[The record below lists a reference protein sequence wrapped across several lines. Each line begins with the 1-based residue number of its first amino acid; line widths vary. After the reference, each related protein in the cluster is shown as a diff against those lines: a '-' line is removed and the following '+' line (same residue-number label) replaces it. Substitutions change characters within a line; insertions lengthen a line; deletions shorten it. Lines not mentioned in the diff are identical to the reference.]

1 MKPQQALPVV
11 EKSESLPL
19 LEEKLT
25 PIQNEPEEIY
35 DDDEE
40 DPICGPA
47 ETITGETIIIILD
60 YFEDSTNDCIL
71 RNHWYPST
79 GTANELYK
87 LRLANKQRH

>member
-1 MKPQQALPVV
+1 MKPQQALPVA

-19 LEEKLT
+19 LEEKLN

-60 YFEDSTNDCIL
+60 YFEDSTLHYKELSIPV
-71 RNHWYPST
+71 HWNCERT
-79 GTANELYK
+79 T
-87 LRLANKQRH
+87 